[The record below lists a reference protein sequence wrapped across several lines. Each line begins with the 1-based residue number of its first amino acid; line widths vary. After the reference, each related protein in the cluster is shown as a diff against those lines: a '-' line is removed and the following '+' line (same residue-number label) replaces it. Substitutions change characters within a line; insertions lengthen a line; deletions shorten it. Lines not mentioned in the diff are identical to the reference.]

1 MLLPLLNFAPFIL
14 AAGLAGSLF
23 AGQPNTNLPPNQPAP
38 RADAFSVLDRFER
51 MTPEQR
57 ERFLGNLPPVRRQ
70 QFEIR
75 LGRYRRMTPEQR
87 QQVREQYELFRD
99 LPKPQQDALR
109 RTFQRFNDL
118 ATERRRLLRRE
129 YQRLRLLP
137 DADRRARI
145 NGDEFR
151 SRYNLGEQQLLDD
164 MSKLLPRPVSPS
176 ALNAAPK

>member
-1 MLLPLLNFAPFIL
+1 MLLRLLNFAPLIL
-14 AAGLAGSLF
+14 VAGLAVPLVAAQPDTSLVPK
-23 AGQPNTNLPPNQPAP
+23 QPVPG
-38 RADAFSVLDRFER
+38 ADAFTVLERFER

-57 ERFLGNLPPVRRQ
+57 KRFLGNLPEDRRRQ
-70 QFEIR
+70 FENR
-75 LGRYRRMTPEQR
+75 LGHYRRMTPEQR
-87 QQVREQYELFRD
+87 QQVREQYELFRY

-109 RTFQRFNDL
+109 RTFLRFNDL
-118 ATERRRLLRRE
+118 AANRRRLLRRE

-151 SRYNLGEQQLLDD
+151 SRYSLGEQQLLDD

-176 ALNAAPK
+176 ALNSAPK